1 LPSRHAAAYRQ
12 CRKVRWGA
20 GFGIVGESL
29 EPAAVNESLID
40 IPAIGTAETTL
51 YHVLARR
58 LADSGDKPWVV
69 GEERAFTYREVDRL
83 ANRLATGLARL
94 GVRRRDTVLLMLDN
108 SIDFIALWCALGKLG
123 AIEVPVNCSY
133 KGQLLARVMK
143 DSLARVVIA
152 EAVYLPRFAE
162 IAPELAGISTIVVH
176 DAAEAA
182 PPLDHVRM
190 ARVADIVAEDDGFAA
205 LPLAPWD
212 HAAIMYT
219 SGTTGPSKGVIV
231 THGHAYE
238 YARGVID
245 MLEIERRD
253 IYYAPLPL
261 FHIAGQWAVIYAAAI
276 AGATAVLPDTFSVS
290 RFWPTVRRHRASCAF
305 LLGAMANLLYRQPPE
320 TDDAANPLERVLV
333 VPLIPEAEAFKAR
346 FGCRVST
353 TWGGTEMNCP
363 TRSGFEL
370 PNNKTCGRVD
380 ERIYEVR
387 IVDKDDNELPSGVPG
402 EAVVRPKLP
411 WIVMAGY
418 WNRPDWTVEAW
429 RNLWLHTGDMLMKDS
444 EGNLYF
450 VDRTKD
456 AIRRRGENIS
466 SMEVEQEI
474 NAHPDV
480 LECAVIPV
488 AAEEGEQEVMAVVVA
503 KPGHRI
509 VPEALID
516 FLARRMAYFMV
527 PRYLEFAAELPK
539 TPTGKIQ
546 KYGLRE
552 RGVTPATWDRVGAGI
567 KLWR

>member
-1 LPSRHAAAYRQ
+1 MNKRA
-12 CRKVRWGA
+12 
-20 GFGIVGESL
+20 VGV
-29 EPAAVNESLID
+29 PAV
-40 IPAIGTAETTL
+40 GTAETTL
-51 YHVLARR
+51 FHVLARR
-58 LADSGDKPWVV
+58 SSDSANRPWVI
-69 GEERAFTYREVDRL
+69 GEERAFTYREIDRL
-83 ANRLATGLARL
+83 ANRLANGLVRL
-94 GVRRRDTVLLMLDN
+94 GVGRGDTVLLMLDN

-123 AIEVPVNCSY
+123 AIEVPINCSY

-143 DSLARVVIA
+143 DSLAQTVIA
-152 EAVYLPRFAE
+152 EAAYLSRFAE
-162 IAPELAGISTIVVH
+162 IAPELGAIATIVVH
-176 DAAEAA
+176 DAADAVA
-182 PPLDHVRM
+182 PLTHARMVPFPEILD
-190 ARVADIVAEDDGFAA
+190 ADDGFDAV
-205 LPLAPWD
+205 PLSPWD

-219 SGTTGPSKGVIV
+219 SGTTGPSKGVVV

-245 MLEIERRD
+245 MLEIEGGD

-261 FHIAGQWAVIYAAAI
+261 FHIAGQWAVIYSAAI
-276 AGATAVLPDTFSVS
+276 AGASAVLPDNFSVS
-290 RFWPTVRRHRASCAF
+290 GFWPTVRRHRASCAF
-305 LLGAMANLLYRQPPE
+305 LLGAMANLLYRQPPDA
-320 TDDAANPLERVLV
+320 DDAANPLERVLV
-333 VPLIPEAEAFKAR
+333 VPLIPEVEAFKAR

-363 TRSGFEL
+363 TRSGFAL

-380 ERIYEVR
+380 ERLYEVR
-387 IVDKDDNELPSGVPG
+387 IVDEHDNEVPYGVPG

-418 WNRPDWTVEAW
+418 WNRPDWTAEAW
-429 RNLWLHTGDMLMKDS
+429 RNLWLHTGDMLMRDA

-488 AAEEGEQEVMAVVVA
+488 ASEETEQEVMAVVVA

-509 VPEALID
+509 APESLIG
-516 FLARRMAYFMV
+516 FLATRMAYFMV
-527 PRYLEFAAELPK
+527 PRYLEFAGELPK

-546 KYGLRE
+546 KYGLRA
-552 RGVTPATWDRVGAGI
+552 RGVTPATWDRVAAGI
-567 KLWR
+567 KLQR

>member
-1 LPSRHAAAYRQ
+1 M
-12 CRKVRWGA
+12 
-20 GFGIVGESL
+20 
-29 EPAAVNESLID
+29 NERAIA
-40 IPAIGTAETTL
+40 IPDVGTAETTL

-58 LADSGDKPWVV
+58 LSDSADKPWVV
-69 GEERAFTYREVDRL
+69 GEERAFSYREVDRL
-83 ANRLATGLARL
+83 ANRLANGLARL
-94 GVRRRDTVLLMLDN
+94 GVGRGDTVLLMLDN

-123 AIEVPVNCSY
+123 AIEVSINCGY

-143 DSLARVVIA
+143 DSLARIVIA
-152 EAVYLPRFAE
+152 EETYLSRFAE
-162 IAPELAGISTIVVH
+162 IAPELSAITTIVARSASSGA
-176 DAAEAA
+176 DAA
-182 PPLDHVRM
+182 PPLAHARM
-190 ARVADIVAEDDGFAA
+190 APFSDILDTNDRYDAA
-205 LPLAPWD
+205 PLSPWD

-245 MLEIERRD
+245 MLEIEPRD
-253 IYYAPLPL
+253 VYYAPLPL

-276 AGATAVLPDTFSVS
+276 AGATAVLPDAFSVS
-290 RFWPTVRRHRASCAF
+290 RFWSTVRRHRATCSF
-305 LLGAMANLLYRQPPE
+305 LLGAMANLLYRQAPG

-333 VPLIPEAEAFKAR
+333 VPLIPEVEAFKAR

-363 TRSGFEL
+363 TRSGFTL

-380 ERIYEVR
+380 ERLYEVR
-387 IVDKDDNELPSGVPG
+387 IVDEHDNETAAGVPG

-418 WNRPDWTVEAW
+418 WNRPDWTAEAW
-429 RNLWLHTGDMLMKDS
+429 RNLWLHTGDMLMRD
-444 EGNLYF
+444 EAGNFYF

-488 AAEEGEQEVMAVVVA
+488 SSDETEQEVMAVVVP
-503 KPGHRI
+503 KPGHRMT
-509 VPEALID
+509 PEALID
-516 FLARRMAYFMV
+516 FLAPRMAYFMV
-527 PRYLEFAAELPK
+527 PRYIELALELPK

-546 KYGLRE
+546 KYGLRA
-552 RGVTPATWDRVGAGI
+552 RGVTPATWDRVAAGI
-567 KLWR
+567 VLKR